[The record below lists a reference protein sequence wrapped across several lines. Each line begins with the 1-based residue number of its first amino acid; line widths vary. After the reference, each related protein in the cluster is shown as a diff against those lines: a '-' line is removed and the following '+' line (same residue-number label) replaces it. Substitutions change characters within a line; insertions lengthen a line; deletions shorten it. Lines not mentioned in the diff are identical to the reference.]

1 GLNAIAAGAFLRL
14 VGCHDTLERPTPAGR
29 QLDPIMLRGA
39 IPEVLL
45 QVDVA
50 LVRVV
55 EVESYDDLAGIDK
68 PRQFLAHIAG
78 RVQLINLGH
87 FALRLRRLDAG
98 DLSDLLPG
106 RAVFAPVKLGP
117 QTSGLGHLNPSLLV
131 LYVNT
136 TSTSMYA

>member
-45 QVDVA
+45 QIDVA

-78 RVQLINLGH
+78 RVQLVDLRDLALG
-87 FALRLRRLDAG
+87 LRRLDAG
-98 DLSDLLPG
+98 NLGNLFPS
-106 RAVFAPVKLGP
+106 RAVVRTIELGP
-117 QTSGLGHLNPSLLV
+117 QASGLGHLNP
-131 LYVNT
+131 
-136 TSTSMYA
+136 